1 MRFAPSPTGYL
12 HVGGARTA
20 LFNFLFARHHGGR
33 FILRIEDT
41 DQKRYQPEALAEIFT
56 SLKWLG
62 LQWDEGPE
70 AGGDAGPYFQS
81 QRTALY
87 RGHADEL
94 LAAGKAYRCFCS
106 EERLAELRAEQ
117 EKAKMAHG
125 SGYDR
130 HCRHLGE
137 AEVADAAGGEH
148 AARGAPQGPR

>member
-1 MRFAPSPTGYL
+1 MSAAPARPCSIFSSPAT
-12 HVGGARTA
+12 TA
-20 LFNFLFARHHGGR
+20 AR

-70 AGGDAGPYFQS
+70 AGGERGPYFQS

-87 RGHADEL
+87 RRHAEEL

-106 EERLAELRAEQ
+106 EERLAALRAEQ
-117 EKAKMAHG
+117 EKAKMAQG

-130 HCRHLGE
+130 HCRSLERSRG
-137 AEVADAAGGEH
+137 ADAAGG
-148 AARGAPQGPR
+148 RTRRTWCGSRSPMTGPWPSTT